1 MVLDP
6 GLVLG
11 GKQGN
16 PDLERMPGL
25 KPIALLLL
33 AWDLNF
39 QWMDPDLGQLNLGLV
54 DLHMDHSLLIGK
66 LSTLAHSG
74 IGS

>member
-1 MVLDP
+1 
-6 GLVLG
+6 
-11 GKQGN
+11 
-16 PDLERMPGL
+16 MPGL

-54 DLHMDHSLLIGK
+54 DLHMDHSLLIGQ
-66 LSTLAHSG
+66 LSTLVQPLWNR
-74 IGS
+74 ILVNKIN

>member
-1 MVLDP
+1 MALDS
-6 GLVLG
+6 GLVL

-16 PDLERMPGL
+16 PDLERMLGL

-54 DLHMDHSLLIGK
+54 DLHTDHSLLIGK
-66 LSTLAHSG
+66 LSTLVRDPTLE
-74 IGS
+74 